1 MKEDLINTIIKMFS
15 INTFTFYIFFKMI
28 NNQKNNLCRHI
39 FIIIIS
45 LLLSIL
51 YVTVKGYINNIFII
65 VLLCFIQVI
74 ILKIVLEEKHYSVIT
89 AVFISNAIAYVIFV
103 IATIIE
109 TIPKYA
115 LKLENSIINFFVIS
129 IIGGM
134 ILLGLMKIKRV
145 KNGMNF
151 LSKKTQNDYINLI
164 IINISA
170 TIILSYSTFKKYNG
184 YALMRHK
191 IITFITL
198 VILTAIVIQKTLT
211 MYYKQKLLDD
221 TIKQYEKDL
230 REKDAKIE
238 VLSREKFLISK
249 INHEFFNRQEALL
262 LRVNELSGM
271 SLDVADEL
279 DVSDRVQR
287 LSNEFSRSMESIR
300 CVPSLP
306 KSDIPEI
313 DDMFKYMQSECLK
326 NNIDFK
332 LQVNGNIHH
341 LVNSFIPKSK
351 LETLVGD
358 ILRDAIRAVF
368 SSSGDYKSIFAI
380 LGLKDNFYEFCV
392 FDSGVDFEIDTLI
405 KLGLECVTTHKDN
418 GGSGIGFITTFE
430 TMNECNASLVI
441 EEFPNDSKND
451 YSKSITVR
459 FDGKN
464 EYRIVSYRANEIKE
478 KSKDNRIIIDEK

>member
-1 MKEDLINTIIKMFS
+1 MKVDLINTIIKMFFINTLIFFVFFKS
-15 INTFTFYIFFKMI
+15 INYKKITKKEYYIIIVSSIIQTIIYIFLRQYFNVAFSI
-28 NNQKNNLCRHI
+28 C
-39 FIIIIS
+39 S
-45 LLLSIL
+45 LFFMQIL
-51 YVTVKGYINNIFII
+51 I
-65 VLLCFIQVI
+65 VN
-74 ILKIVLEEKHYSVIT
+74 KIVKEKNKLCMIPMIVATSIVYATFS
-89 AVFISNAIAYVIFV
+89 FS
-103 IATIIE
+103 TIIE
-109 TIPKYA
+109 AIIKNIA
-115 LKLENSIINFFVIS
+115 NIENYTINFL
-129 IIGGM
+129 II
-134 ILLGLMKIKRV
+134 ILIEIITIMLLFKIKKF
-145 KNGMNF
+145 KNGFDF
-151 LSKKTQNDYINLI
+151 LKKLKNNDYINVMLMA
-164 IINISA
+164 ISSV
-170 TIILSYSTFKKYNG
+170 IILLYCLFGDYYGDNLTMHIFIS
-184 YALMRHK
+184 LMLVG
-191 IITFITL
+191 IIMI
-198 VILTAIVIQKTLT
+198 VVIQKTLT

-230 REKDAKIE
+230 REKDDKIE

-279 DVSDRVQR
+279 DVSDRVQS

-358 ILRDAIRAVF
+358 ILRDAIRAV
-368 SSSGDYKSIFAI
+368 SSSLGDYKSIFAI

-478 KSKDNRIIIDEK
+478 KSKDNRIIIEEK

>member
-1 MKEDLINTIIKMFS
+1 MDIELINTFIKMFS
-15 INTFTFYIFFKMI
+15 INNFIFLICLKIIDYKDFKFFKILYTIIISILLAILYIILKNYI
-28 NNQKNNLCRHI
+28 NVI
-39 FIIIIS
+39 FIIILQCFVQVIT
-45 LLLSIL
+45 L
-51 YVTVKGYINNIFII
+51 NNIICSNKYLLTI
-65 VLLCFIQVI
+65 PVL
-74 ILKIVLEEKHYSVIT
+74 T
-89 AVFISNAIAYVIFV
+89 SNAIAFGMFI
-103 IATIIE
+103 ISSIIE
-109 TIPKYA
+109 TIPRYIMQIA
-115 LKLENSIINFFVIS
+115 NSTINFVI
-129 IIGGM
+129 IVFIEW
-134 ILLGLMKIKRV
+134 ILLIKLFQIRRV
-145 KNGMNF
+145 KNGVAF
-151 LSKKTQNDYINLI
+151 LKEKVQNDYFNMIMINFSTI
-164 IINISA
+164 IILA
-170 TIILSYSTFKKYNG
+170 YCTFRKYHG
-184 YALMRHK
+184 IEAIRHD

-198 VILTAIVIQKTLT
+198 TILMIVVIQKTLT

-238 VLSREKFLISK
+238 ELSREKFLISK
-249 INHEFFNRQEALL
+249 INHEFFNRQEALML
-262 LRVNELSGM
+262 KVKELSGM
-271 SLDVADEL
+271 NLEVADEI
-279 DVSDRVQR
+279 DVSNRIQS
-287 LSNEFSRSMESIR
+287 LTNEYSSLMQSIKTM
-300 CVPSLP
+300 PSLP
-306 KSDIPEI
+306 KADIPEI
-313 DDMFKYMQSECLK
+313 DDMFKYMQSECYK

-341 LVNSFIPKSK
+341 LVNTLISKSK

-358 ILRDAIRAVF
+358 ILRDAIRAVS

-430 TMNECNASLVI
+430 TMNECNASLII

-478 KSKDNRIIIDEK
+478 KSKDNRIIIEEK